1 LILDKTL
8 VVKTHKDHNGKY
20 GRLLVDVFI
29 GDKSLGANQMSKH
42 SLKELDKIANDIHKE
57 PNKMNAYTPEQ
68 LQQIANDTHKGTQNG
83 NRNR

>member
-29 GDKSLGANQMSKH
+29 GDKSLADILIDLKYATCLAAYI
-42 SLKELDKIANDIHKE
+42 SLEYSLEAVANDVHCSRYVSVGS
-57 PNKMNAYTPEQ
+57 P
-68 LQQIANDTHKGTQNG
+68 
-83 NRNR
+83 